1 MTVKKGCHQILDYFP
16 FYGPMYMRNAV
27 VFHYKVIVTMN
38 YEMRQELLKE
48 SLISRKVNLDSHL
61 R

>member
-1 MTVKKGCHQILDYFP
+1 MTVKKACHQILDYFP

-38 YEMRQELLKE
+38 YEMRQELLASSQGK
-48 SLISRKVNLDSHL
+48 
-61 R
+61 